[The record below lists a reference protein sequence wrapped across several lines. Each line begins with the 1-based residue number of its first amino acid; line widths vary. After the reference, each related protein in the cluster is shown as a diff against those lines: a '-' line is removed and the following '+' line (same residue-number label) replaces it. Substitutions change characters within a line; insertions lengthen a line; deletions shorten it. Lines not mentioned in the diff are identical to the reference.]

1 MPGLARLNRPSWPR
15 MLRPAVQAST
25 LALAALALH
34 APAAQAVAVVSSPAA
49 VPQVQAT
56 PQKPPGTRMA
66 QAASPARVETRPTWT
81 ELSPDQQ
88 KSLQP
93 LAGSWPTLSEAR
105 KRKWIALSRNF
116 RQMTPEEQAKLHSR
130 MNEWVALTPQQR
142 VRARLNFGE
151 TKALAPD
158 DKKAKWEAYQ
168 ALSPEEKRR
177 LAAGAPGKQPPTT
190 AAAVRPVPPQKLTS
204 VPRSSRDTKAPRI
217 ASGPANIEGQQ
228 FPVVPPGLPPEA
240 R

>member
-1 MPGLARLNRPSWPR
+1 
-15 MLRPAVQAST
+15 
-25 LALAALALH
+25 
-34 APAAQAVAVVSSPAA
+34 VSSPAA